1 MIKVLLAQIL
11 FKPAIIERELDW
23 LGEPGIY
30 DYGLGK
36 SFYSMIEAG
45 IIEDTDLC
53 FGFRENY
60 IAYYKDSLADTNIF
74 QIAVRSNAF

>member
-30 DYGLGK
+30 NYKFGK
-36 SFYSMIEAG
+36 SFLS
-45 IIEDTDLC
+45 
-53 FGFRENY
+53 
-60 IAYYKDSLADTNIF
+60 
-74 QIAVRSNAF
+74 

>member
-1 MIKVLLAQIL
+1 MIKVLLAQVL

-36 SFYSMIEAG
+36 VFI
-45 IIEDTDLC
+45 L
-53 FGFRENY
+53 
-60 IAYYKDSLADTNIF
+60 
-74 QIAVRSNAF
+74 